1 MSPDHDTHP
10 TPGRPTDDLSP
21 PTLHPVAAS
30 TVPATGTGH
39 LAPRTPATIT
49 VLAIPADPARPHRL
63 LAIDPADDTTFKA
76 LTGGGCEP
84 IDLERGGAVLWM
96 GDPPLPA
103 NTPLNERATALAAYH
118 PRRFLPD
125 QLIHGDVIIT
135 GMVDSDGIDLL
146 DVPPVYAH
154 LLDAPRY
161 RVHLR
166 RRNTALGIS
175 LGDQY
180 TSLVAAYHAT
190 CVAVRATAN
199 RRPGAHLTAR
209 VIPVDATSPPSA
221 PPMSPPAPR
230 SAPFPPS
237 TS

>member
-10 TPGRPTDDLSP
+10 TPGRPTDNLSP
-21 PTLHPVAAS
+21 PTIHPAAAS

-63 LAIDPADDTTFKA
+63 LAINPSDDTTFKDLA
-76 LTGGGCEP
+76 GGGCEP
-84 IDLERGGAVLWM
+84 IDLEQDGAVLWM

-103 NTPLNERATALAAYH
+103 STPLNERATALAAYH

-125 QLIHGDVIIT
+125 QPIHGDVIIT
-135 GMVDSDGIDLL
+135 GMVDSDGLDLL
-146 DVPPVYAH
+146 DVPAFYAR

-166 RRNTALGIS
+166 RKYTAGGII

-190 CVAVRATAN
+190 CDAARATEK
-199 RRPGAHLTAR
+199 RRPGTHLTAR
-209 VIPVDATSPPSA
+209 VTPVDATPP
-221 PPMSPPAPR
+221 PPAP
-230 SAPFPPS
+230 
-237 TS
+237 